1 MCAMLSGVKRTVPFS
16 AFDEGRARQIFAE
29 VRHSG
34 TKIVVNDDDS
44 AECVLMSPEDY
55 VRISDDYNN
64 VRLMAVA
71 EDRLKHF
78 DRSKLISQE
87 EFDRMF
93 GITPE
98 DLEGWEDI
106 ELE

>member
-1 MCAMLSGVKRTVPFS
+1 MCAMLSGVKRTVPLS

-44 AECVLMSPEDY
+44 AECVLMSPEEY
-55 VRISDDYNN
+55 VKMSDDYND

-78 DRSKLISQE
+78 DRSKLISAE
-87 EFDRMF
+87 DFYREF
-93 GITPE
+93 GITQEMIDAMPE
-98 DLEGWEDI
+98 V